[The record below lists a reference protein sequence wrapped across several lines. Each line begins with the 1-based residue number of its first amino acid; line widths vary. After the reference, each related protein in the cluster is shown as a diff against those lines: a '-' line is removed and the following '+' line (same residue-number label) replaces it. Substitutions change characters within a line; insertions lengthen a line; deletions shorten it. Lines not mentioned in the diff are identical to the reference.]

1 MLLKSEQIHDEKFPK
16 RGVILIM
23 IKNIF
28 SLIIMICGLLV
39 GLTLLDII
47 HLPLFFPYAG
57 IIISTTVILI
67 ILFKN
72 RRNLANNE

>member
-1 MLLKSEQIHDEKFPK
+1 
-16 RGVILIM
+16 M

-28 SLIIMICGLLV
+28 SLILMICGLLV
-39 GLTLLDII
+39 GLTLLDFI

-72 RRNLANNE
+72 RRNLADN